1 MATTKNQIKYIRR
14 NTMIKDLILVIRV
27 IKIKR
32 KLKKIEKRIDKINDI
47 MCKSN
52 HTIDQMIELL
62 EEHND
67 L

>member
-1 MATTKNQIKYIRR
+1 
-14 NTMIKDLILVIRV
+14 MIKDLILVIRV

>member
-1 MATTKNQIKYIRR
+1 
-14 NTMIKDLILVIRV
+14 MIKDLILVIRV
-27 IKIKR
+27 VRMKR

-52 HTIDQMIELL
+52 HTIDHMIEIL